1 MLEFNKVY
9 HEDCLTFMKRLPDNY
24 FDLIITDPPYG
35 INADENQ
42 NKAGLQNKNSGLDS
56 KAGRGWKIYRQT
68 EWDKE
73 RPTKEVFKEMLRV
86 SKNQIIWGGN
96 YFIDYLHPS
105 MCWLIWN
112 KGQRGFSLADGEMAW
127 TSFDKA
133 MRIFDYSRAKFLNS
147 EKRKHPTQ
155 KPVELGRWILN
166 KFAKEG
172 DLIFDPFTGSGSFLL
187 ACKQLGFRYIGCEI
201 DKEYVEITQKRLSQK
216 VLFPLAEQQ
225 EGGAIPPKDK
235 SLGILANFL

>member
-1 MLEFNKVY
+1 MLEINTIY
-9 HEDCLTFMKRLPDNY
+9 NEDCLTIMKKLSDNY

-35 INADENQ
+35 INADRRRAEC
-42 NKAGLQNKNSGLDS
+42 G
-56 KAGRGWKIYRQT
+56 GWKRYRQT
-68 EWDKE
+68 GWDKE
-73 RPTKEVFKEMLRV
+73 RPSKEVFKEMLRV

-96 YFIDYLHPS
+96 YFINYLYPS

-133 MRIFDYSRAKFLNS
+133 MRIFDYSRAKFLNA

-155 KPVELGRWILN
+155 KPVALGRWILN
-166 KFAKEG
+166 KFAKQG

-187 ACKQLGFRYIGCEI
+187 ACKHLGFNYIGCEI
-201 DKEYVEITQKRLSQK
+201 DKEYVEIAQRRLSQK

-225 EGGAIPPKDK
+225 DVWNWGDEINGD
-235 SLGILANFL
+235 

>member
-1 MLEFNKVY
+1 MLEINTIY
-9 HEDCLTFMKRLPDNY
+9 NEDCLTIMKKLSDNY

-35 INADENQ
+35 INADRRHG
-42 NKAGLQNKNSGLDS
+42 AGG
-56 KAGRGWKIYRQT
+56 GWKIYRQT
-68 EWDKE
+68 GWDKE
-73 RPTKEVFKEMLRV
+73 RPSKEVFKEMLRV

-96 YFIDYLHPS
+96 YFINYLYPT

-133 MRIFDYSRAKFLNS
+133 IRIFDYSRVKFLNA

-155 KPVELGRWILN
+155 KPTALGRWILN
-166 KFAKEG
+166 KFAKQG

-187 ACKQLGFRYIGCEI
+187 ACKHLGFNYIGCEI
-201 DKEYVEITQKRLSQK
+201 DKEYVEIAQRRLSQK
-216 VLFPLAEQQ
+216 TLLSLDTKQD
-225 EGGAIPPKDK
+225 GGFKW
-235 SLGILANFL
+235 